1 MKNNSSEKI
10 TDWNNFEG
18 HIVASAFVMSK
29 STRTFAVVFHDEFKV
44 YIYPGGHIDNTDS
57 TPLSAAKREVMEE
70 TGLKNLET
78 YNVCD
83 DELVP
88 FDIDIHHLSRNE
100 KFNLPPHYH
109 FDFRYFFLVDGEED
123 LVIDE
128 NEASGYKWV
137 SFDELKSNPFYS
149 RCIDKIEKVVN
160 EYK

>member
-1 MKNNSSEKI
+1 MKKIILNTLDKYLKINKSEEDKLDRLKQFLKNNSSEKI

-83 DELVP
+83 DELV
-88 FDIDIHHLSRNE
+88 DR
-100 KFNLPPHYH
+100 
-109 FDFRYFFLVDGEED
+109 
-123 LVIDE
+123 
-128 NEASGYKWV
+128 
-137 SFDELKSNPFYS
+137 KS
-149 RCIDKIEKVVN
+149 VV
-160 EYK
+160 